1 MEEGSDFMENQ
12 IDEAIELLRENG
24 YVVKKITESMQRDS
38 DKCEQAEEEQDC
50 LGCACSI
57 CIMQ

>member
-1 MEEGSDFMENQ
+1 MENQ